1 MTMKMGKGQNKFKGG
16 SEGEVTDSDICFNLD
31 VIILF
36 LSFQIN
42 IFSSL
47 SHHTTSPT
55 PLHLPNS

>member
-31 VIILF
+31 LIILF
-36 LSFQIN
+36 LSFQIT
-42 IFSSL
+42 IFCSL

-55 PLHLPNS
+55 